1 MSSLPWLKVS
11 TILFLCFVHGLK
23 CFSFMFT
30 TLFFILCQDV
40 QYLVITLL
48 YCINA
53 VMLFL
58 INTGVLN
65 QGRAISTL
73 DSGRHG
79 KTRSDGQA
87 LFLV

>member
-1 MSSLPWLKVS
+1 
-11 TILFLCFVHGLK
+11 
-23 CFSFMFT
+23 MFT
-30 TLFFILCQDV
+30 TLFIILCQDV

-48 YCINA
+48 YGINA

-58 INTGVLN
+58 IDTGVLN
-65 QGRAISTL
+65 QGLAISTL
-73 DSGRHG
+73 DSGRPQ